1 MPYLNLEN
9 IKLWYEQSG
18 SGEDIFWIPGG
29 DNVASDWSY
38 QTHYFDHSHRNT
50 SLDPRGAGKT
60 EIGDLQEWSIQDMA
74 NDCAALIK
82 EVCEPPVYVIGISIN
97 NSF

>member
-38 QTHYFDHSHRNT
+38 QTHYFDHFYRNT

-60 EIGDLQEWSIQDMA
+60 EIGDLQEWSIKDMA
-74 NDCAALIK
+74 NDCAALIR
-82 EVCEPPVYVIGISIN
+82 EVC
-97 NSF
+97 